1 MSYDENSFLQG
12 IAVGRGMR
20 GRDSADYAAP
30 TCWNDEGI
38 YSYFYIQY
46 PQAVSTIT
54 KGQFTVCH
62 NVFCRFGELS
72 ITDIE
77 IIDSYTIKVICDISS
92 AQNSWVA
99 ITNYDNSYIKFANGV
114 PIPLYGILFWMNGA
128 APWNLGYIEEI
139 GILLSKSLT
148 GTDEA
153 QLVFSAGTLTEI
165 AETLTL
171 EPPDFN
177 TEEQVHVIYTGGI
190 NE

>member
-20 GRDSADYAAP
+20 GRDSADYTAP

-62 NVFCRFGELS
+62 NIFCGFGELLV
-72 ITDIE
+72 TDIK

-99 ITNYDNSYIKFANGV
+99 ITNYDNSYIKFTNGV
-114 PIPLYGILFWMNGA
+114 SVPLYGILFWMNGI
-128 APWNLGYIEEI
+128 APWNLGYIEEV
-139 GILLSKSLT
+139 GVLLKKSLII
-148 GTDEA
+148 TDEA
-153 QLVFSAGTLTEI
+153 QLDFFIGAPTEMT
-165 AETLTL
+165 ETSTL
-171 EPPDFN
+171 EPPDFD